1 MLEKVSIGAA
11 FQRRVEFEQTMSMLW
26 PTSAG
31 FYVALTF
38 GICGSWEF
46 GDFRLVGDVWVRRE
60 LQVAYAFCLL
70 LRLFQGEFLYIF
82 RTITLYALLI
92 MLAKQID
99 IIDISILERSAD
111 ATVWNDLG

>member
-1 MLEKVSIGAA
+1 MLENVSIGAA

-46 GDFRLVGDVWVRRE
+46 GDFRLVGDV
-60 LQVAYAFCLL
+60 
-70 LRLFQGEFLYIF
+70 
-82 RTITLYALLI
+82 
-92 MLAKQID
+92 
-99 IIDISILERSAD
+99 
-111 ATVWNDLG
+111 